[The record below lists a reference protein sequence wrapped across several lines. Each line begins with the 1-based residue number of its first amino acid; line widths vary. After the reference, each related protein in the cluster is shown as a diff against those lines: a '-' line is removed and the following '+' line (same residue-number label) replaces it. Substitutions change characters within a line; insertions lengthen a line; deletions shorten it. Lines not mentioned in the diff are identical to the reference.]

1 MAGRN
6 QRKGDWLAT
15 DDTTGFTQYAS
26 KLRQDFWGNMT
37 AIPLKRNLQE
47 IATPLDDPAP
57 VSFYRGPQYESF
69 DPCDAEIAPVY
80 VGNTTV
86 PTNPNNMAYQVLN
99 LNPGIGD
106 MTVGCTFIVR

>member
-1 MAGRN
+1 
-6 QRKGDWLAT
+6 
-15 DDTTGFTQYAS
+15 
-26 KLRQDFWGNMT
+26 MT

-69 DPCDAEIAPVY
+69 TPCDAEIAPFY

-86 PTNPNNMAYQVLN
+86 PTNPNNAAIQALN
-99 LNPGIGD
+99 LNPAIPD
-106 MTVGCTFIVR
+106 MEIGCTFVIR